1 MKSEKNIK
9 FSIITV
15 CFNAEKVIRPTMESV
30 LKQDYENFEYIIVD
44 GASTDGTV
52 AVIQEHAR
60 KDARIQWRSEPD
72 SGVFNAMNKGIQR
85 AQGDFLLFLNAG
97 DEFHSADI
105 LQRAAE
111 IAEGADVIIGDVAF
125 KRENGLSKHVYPVG
139 EELLNNLKKGESVCH
154 QVVFAAKDTLTEGF
168 DERYTTCAD
177 YDWICRQ
184 VNADKKIVKL
194 NAVVVDYDISG
205 ITFQTKY
212 QKIHW
217 KEYFEVIGKNF
228 PRTGFPYGREV
239 KQLFVQERKEHFM
252 YEFMNRWL
260 MLKQQGV
267 SLSLFFEH
275 KKIKTI
281 AIYGVHNMGQR
292 LYDELQDSR
301 ITVKY
306 GIDRSSKKPKWGVPV
321 LHPNDALEMVDAVV
335 ITPVFDFL
343 EIRDSLYAT
352 LSCPMFSIE
361 EVLFY
366 EYENQQMAELQKAGN
381 RRKRDKQYLDM
392 MDQWLILKQE
402 GKSIADY
409 LAAKGY
415 RSIAVYGMAICGR
428 HVIREL
434 RTTDIMVVYG
444 IDRNKLSPYM
454 EIEVR
459 QPVGELPCVDAI
471 VNTAIFDHANI
482 RRMLAQ
488 LTKIPVVSLEDV
500 IFESYS
506 I

>member
-1 MKSEKNIK
+1 MNLEKNIK

-30 LKQDYENFEYIIVD
+30 LKQDYVNFEYIIVD

-52 AVIQEHAR
+52 AIIQEYAG
-60 KDARIQWRSEPD
+60 KDARIQWSSEPD
-72 SGVFNAMNKGIQR
+72 RGVFNAMNKGIPR
-85 AQGDFLLFLNAG
+85 AQGDFILFLNAG
-97 DEFHSADI
+97 DEFHSTDI
-105 LQRAAE
+105 LQKAAG
-111 IAEGADVIIGDVAF
+111 IADEADVIIGDVAF
-125 KRENGLSKHVYPVG
+125 KTENGLYRHVYSVG
-139 EELLNNLKKGESVCH
+139 EELLHNLKKGESVCH
-154 QVVFAAKDTLTEGF
+154 QVIFAAKDTLTEGF
-168 DERYTTCAD
+168 DEQYTTCAD

-184 VNADKKIVKL
+184 VNADRKIVKL

-228 PRTGFPYGREV
+228 PRTGFPYGKEV
-239 KQLFVQERKEHFM
+239 KRLFVQERKEHFM

-260 MLKQQGV
+260 MLKQQGI
-267 SLSLFFEH
+267 SLSLFFAH

-292 LYDELQDSR
+292 LYDELLSSG

-306 GIDRSSKKPKWGVPV
+306 GIDRSPQKAKWGVPV

-343 EIRDSLYAT
+343 EIRDNLSVT
-352 LSCPMFSIE
+352 LPCPMFSIE

-366 EYENQQMAELQKAGN
+366 EYENQKIPGSQKAGN
-381 RRKRDKQYLDM
+381 RENRDKQYRDM

-409 LAAKGY
+409 LTAKGY
-415 RSIAVYGMAICGR
+415 RSIAVYGMAIYGR

-434 RTTDIMVVYG
+434 RKTDITVEYAL
-444 IDRNKLSPYM
+444 DRKKLSPYM
-454 EIEVR
+454 EVEVR
-459 QPVGELPCVDAI
+459 QPVGELPSVDVI

-482 RRMLAQ
+482 KKMLAE
-488 LTKIPVVSLEDV
+488 LTNIPIVSLEDV
-500 IFESYS
+500 IYESYS

>member
-1 MKSEKNIK
+1 MKLGKSVK

-30 LKQDYENFEYIIVD
+30 LRQDYENFEYIIVD

-52 AVIQEHAR
+52 AVIQEYAGI
-60 KDARIQWRSEPD
+60 DARVQWRSEPD
-72 SGVFNAMNKGIQR
+72 DGVFNAMNKGVQR

-111 IAEGADVIIGDVAF
+111 IADGTDVIIGDVAF
-125 KRENGLSKHVYPVG
+125 KRENGLSRHIYPVG
-139 EELLNNLKKGESVCH
+139 EDLLNNLKKGESVCH
-154 QVVFAAKDTLTEGF
+154 QVIFAAKDTLTEGF

-184 VNADKKIVKL
+184 VNAGRKIIKL

-217 KEYFEVIGKNF
+217 KEYFEVIGKHF

-239 KQLFVQERKEHFM
+239 KQLFVQKKKEHFM

-260 MLKQQGV
+260 MLKQQGI
-267 SLSLFFEH
+267 SLSLFFAH

-292 LYDELQDSR
+292 LYDELQNSG

-306 GIDRSSKKPKWGVPV
+306 GIDRSPQKAKWGVPV
-321 LHPNDALEMVDAVV
+321 LHPDEALEMVDAVV
-335 ITPVFDFL
+335 ITPIFDFL
-343 EIRDSLYAT
+343 EIRDSLSVT

-366 EYENQQMAELQKAGN
+366 EYEHQQMTEPQKAGN
-381 RRKRDKQYLDM
+381 RDKRYRDM

-402 GKSIADY
+402 RKSIADY

-415 RSIAVYGMAICGR
+415 RSIAIYGMAICGR

-434 RTTDIMVVYG
+434 QATDITIVYG
-444 IDRNKLSPYM
+444 IDRNKINPYM
-454 EIEVR
+454 GIEVR

-482 RRMLAQ
+482 QKMLAK
-488 LTKIPVVSLEDV
+488 LTEIPVVSLEDV